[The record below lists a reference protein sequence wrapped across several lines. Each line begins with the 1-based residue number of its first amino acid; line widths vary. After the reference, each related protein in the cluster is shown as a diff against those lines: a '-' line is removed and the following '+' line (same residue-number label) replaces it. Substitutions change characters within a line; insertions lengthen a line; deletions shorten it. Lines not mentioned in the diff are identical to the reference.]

1 VAAAAVSGYGGV
13 RASFLVLRG
22 GLGGSFFVLISILFR
37 HFSDRIGAPMAMM
50 ISGGIIV
57 AGVLL
62 VALYRRG
69 TTTGA
74 TA

>member
-1 VAAAAVSGYGGV
+1 
-13 RASFLVLRG
+13 
-22 GLGGSFFVLISILFR
+22 
-37 HFSDRIGAPMAMM
+37 MAMM